1 MFAPPG
7 VEDPIS
13 AIFDLSD
20 RVADMAPTMRR
31 MYRYTAT
38 VIVAFLLIMVF
49 LLFVGL
55 AQNVVYALLALVAI
69 VFGFVA
75 LSLLR
80 ETDRFYRAF
89 AERHRVIRL
98 LQDAEPAPKIPEG
111 RTPMQRLARYLAR
124 SSPRIATLLLAHPEA
139 LRYRARVGPAASPTV
154 FDLAM
159 IAPSTGFP
167 RLGLGEP
174 GFVVL
179 ARLSPDVPTVADL
192 DAFGQEIR
200 GVESKLPARVVRA
213 ILLRGQSQPL
223 PESVYDYAVG

>member
-89 AERHRVIRL
+89 
-98 LQDAEPAPKIPEG
+98 
-111 RTPMQRLARYLAR
+111 
-124 SSPRIATLLLAHPEA
+124 
-139 LRYRARVGPAASPTV
+139 
-154 FDLAM
+154 
-159 IAPSTGFP
+159 
-167 RLGLGEP
+167 
-174 GFVVL
+174 
-179 ARLSPDVPTVADL
+179 
-192 DAFGQEIR
+192 
-200 GVESKLPARVVRA
+200 
-213 ILLRGQSQPL
+213 
-223 PESVYDYAVG
+223 